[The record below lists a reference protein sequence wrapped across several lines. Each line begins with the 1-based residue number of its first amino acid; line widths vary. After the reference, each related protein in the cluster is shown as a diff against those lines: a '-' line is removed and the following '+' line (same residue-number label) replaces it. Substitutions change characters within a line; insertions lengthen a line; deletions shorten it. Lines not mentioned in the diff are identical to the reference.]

1 MVLNWFGEYVCGLFL
16 SGVFSPLFTDRH
28 RNYYLYTVS
37 GGMFSI
43 RLSAA
48 IENRIE
54 DKIKDINLTV

>member
-1 MVLNWFGEYVCGLFL
+1 M
-16 SGVFSPLFTDRH
+16 
-28 RNYYLYTVS
+28 YTVS

-54 DKIKDINLTV
+54 DKIKDISCACLRSVKPFF